1 MKDKMIQIL
10 ITDPLSDAGILVLK
24 DANIEVVY
32 NTDANKK
39 ELLKIVS
46 EVDGWIVR
54 SSTEIDEDLIQAAVK
69 LQVIGRA
76 GVGVDNIDIPAAT
89 QRGIIVMNTPDVNTV
104 SAAEHTIGIMLS
116 LARNISIGSQRL
128 IAGKWDRNNL
138 VGTELRKKTI
148 GIVGLGKIGR
158 EVMARCLSFGMRVIG
173 YDPYITD
180 NVFSTGDVKLTDLDT
195 LTKESDFITLH
206 VPKLDST
213 NNLFDLERIKMMKS
227 SAMIIN
233 VARGGI
239 INEEDLAVAVK
250 EGIIAGAAIDV
261 FVQEPIEKDHPFIQ
275 IDNILMTPHLG
286 ASTKEAKEGVSVT
299 ICELVRDYLINNKL
313 SSALN
318 IPISDMNILKQI
330 QPHLLLSERM
340 GIIQGQL
347 AQGAIEKVTVHV
359 QGPFDDFKPFMLAFI
374 KGLLKDRIPDRVNY
388 INAEFLAKERG
399 VIIEYGANNAEGSYT
414 NLISSKVIFDN
425 KEIILDGSV
434 FDDNKLRLVNIL
446 GYEMDI
452 DPIGNLLFVKN
463 EDVPGV
469 IGKVGTLLG
478 EHKINIGAYILS
490 NATEM
495 DEAFAVIRL
504 DSQVSISIIKLLV
517 EIPEIL
523 SVQQISC

>member
-1 MKDKMIQIL
+1 MKNKMIQIL
-10 ITDPLSDAGILVLK
+10 VTDPLSDAGISVLK
-24 DANIEVVY
+24 DANIKVVY
-32 NTDANKK
+32 NTDTNKQDM
-39 ELLKIVS
+39 LNIVS
-46 EVDGWIVR
+46 EVDGWIIR
-54 SSTEIDEDLIQAAVK
+54 SGTVIDEDLIHAAKK

-76 GVGVDNIDIPAAT
+76 GVGVDNIDISAAT
-89 QRGIIVMNTPDVNTV
+89 QKGIIVMNTPDINTV

-116 LARNISIGSQRL
+116 LARNISIGNQRL
-128 IAGKWDRNNL
+128 NAGKWDRNNL
-138 VGTELRKKTI
+138 IGTELRNKTI

-158 EVMARCLSFGMRVIG
+158 EVMTRCLSFGMRVIG
-173 YDPYITD
+173 HDPYITD
-180 NVFSTGDVKLTDLDT
+180 NVFNSGDITLTDLDT

-213 NNLFDLERIKMMKS
+213 NNMFDLERIKMMKS
-227 SAMIIN
+227 TAMIIN

-250 EGIIAGAAIDV
+250 EGIIVGAAIDV
-261 FVQEPIEKDHPFIQ
+261 FVQEPIEKDHPFTK

-299 ICELVRDYLINNKL
+299 ICELVRDYIINNKL

-330 QPHLLLSERM
+330 QPHLLLAERM
-340 GIIQGQL
+340 GTIQGQL
-347 AQGAIEKVTVHV
+347 AQGAIQKVKVHV

-374 KGLLKDRIPDRVNY
+374 KGLLNDRIPDRVNF

-399 VIIEYGANNAEGSYT
+399 IIIEYGANNEDGSYT
-414 NLISSKVIFDN
+414 NLINSCVVLDN
-425 KEIILDGSV
+425 MENILDGSV
-434 FDDNKLRLVNIL
+434 FDGNQLRLVNIL
-446 GYEMDI
+446 GYDMDI
-452 DPIGNLLFVKN
+452 NPIGNLLFVKN

-478 EHKINIGAYILS
+478 EHKINIGAYLLS

-504 DSQVSISIIKLLV
+504 DTEVPSSVIQLLI

-523 SVQQISC
+523 SVQQIIC

>member
-1 MKDKMIQIL
+1 MKDKTIQVL
-10 ITDPLSDAGILVLK
+10 VTDPLADAGISVLK
-24 DANIEVVY
+24 DANLKVVY
-32 NTDANKK
+32 NTDANK
-39 ELLKIVS
+39 EDLLKIIS
-46 EVDGWIVR
+46 DIDGWIIR
-54 SSTEIDEDLIQAAVK
+54 SSTDIDEDLIHAARK

-76 GVGVDNIDIPAAT
+76 GVGVDNIDITAAT
-89 QRGIIVMNTPDVNTV
+89 QKGIIVMNTPDVNTV

-116 LARNISIGSQRL
+116 LARNISIANQRL
-128 IAGKWDRNNL
+128 NAGMWDRNNL
-138 VGTELRKKTI
+138 VGTELRNKTI

-158 EVMARCLSFGMRVIG
+158 EVMTRCLSFGMRVIG

-180 NVFSTGDVKLTDLDT
+180 NVFNTDDVKLTDLDT

-213 NNLFDLERIKMMKS
+213 SNLFDLDRIKMMKS
-227 SAMIIN
+227 TAMIIN

-239 INEEDLAVAVK
+239 INEEDLAIAV
-250 EGIIAGAAIDV
+250 EENLIAGAAIDV
-261 FVQEPIEKDHPFIQ
+261 FVKEPIEKDHPFIN
-275 IDNILMTPHLG
+275 IDNILITPHLG

-299 ICELVRDYLINNKL
+299 ICELVRDYLVNNKL

-330 QPHLLLSERM
+330 QPHLLLAERM

-347 AQGAIEKVTVHV
+347 AQGAIQKVKVHI

-374 KGLLKDRIPDRVNY
+374 KGLLTDRIPDRVNF

-399 VIIEYGANNAEGSYT
+399 ITIEYGANIEEGSYT
-414 NLISSKVIFDN
+414 NLISSVVMMDN
-425 KEIILDGSV
+425 IESILDGSV
-434 FDDNKLRLVNIL
+434 FDGNQLRLVNIL
-446 GYEMDI
+446 GYDMDI
-452 DPIGNLLFVKN
+452 NPAGNLLFVKN

-490 NATEM
+490 NAAQM
-495 DEAFAVIRL
+495 DEAFAAIRL
-504 DSQVSISIIKLLV
+504 DTQIPSSVIKLLI

-523 SVQQISC
+523 SVQQINC

>member
-10 ITDPLSDAGILVLK
+10 VTDLLSDAGISVLK
-24 DANIEVVY
+24 DANLEVVY
-32 NTDANKK
+32 NTDANKN

-46 EVDGWIVR
+46 EVDGWIIR
-54 SSTEIDEDLIQAAVK
+54 SSTDIDEDLIKAAVK

-89 QRGIIVMNTPDVNTV
+89 QKGIIVMNTPDVNTV

-116 LARNISIGSQRL
+116 LARNISIGNQRL

-138 VGTELRKKTI
+138 VGTELRKKTL
-148 GIVGLGKIGR
+148 GIVGLGKIGK
-158 EVMARCLSFGMRVIG
+158 EVMARSLSFGMRVIG
-173 YDPYITD
+173 YDPYIPD
-180 NVFSTGDVKLTDLDT
+180 NVFSKGDVELTDLDT
-195 LTKESDFITLH
+195 LTKESDFITVH

-261 FVQEPIEKDHPFIQ
+261 FVQEPIEKDHPFIH

-286 ASTKEAKEGVSVT
+286 ASTKAAKEGVSVT

-330 QPHLLLSERM
+330 QPHLLLAERM
-340 GIIQGQL
+340 GVIQGQL
-347 AQGAIEKVTVHV
+347 AQGAIEKVKVYV
-359 QGPFDDFKPFMLAFI
+359 QGPFEDFKPFMLAFI
-374 KGLLKDRIPDRVNY
+374 KGLLNDRIPDRVNF

-399 VIIEYGANNAEGSYT
+399 IIIEYGANNEEGSYT
-414 NLISSKVIFDN
+414 NLISSKVIYDN

-434 FDDNKLRLVNIL
+434 FDGNQLRLVNIL

-452 DPIGNLLFVKN
+452 DPVGNLLFVKN

-478 EHKINIGAYILS
+478 ENKINIGAYILS

-504 DSQVSISIIKLLV
+504 DSQVPFSVIKLLI

-523 SVQQISC
+523 SVQRISC